1 MFWGRQEKLSD
12 VWLQLTA
19 RCLRSFDRSHSRHAS
34 PRPAPGWRPFA
45 LRPTY
50 LSILGL
56 LMLTMVVVLEALRRY
71 TDRYGGL
78 VFYQDTTNL
87 SSAATFAYNYVPVI
101 VALILVTFWSFID
114 FDVLRLEPYFQL
126 SRPEGT
132 PATTLFINYNF
143 GQSFLTPLTSAKRG
157 HWVVL
162 LVSLLTV
169 LMRIFLP
176 ALQSAVFELRE
187 ISVLSD
193 ETMRTWPV
201 LVDLASQAQWITAQ
215 EKNTLDFSALTSG
228 DSSFPKTRSSKYAV
242 APVEIPTDDFRESTV
257 WTLNQTIYWS
267 ELSCQDVM
275 VNNNL
280 EVTANGTTDG
290 LPIISWNVTGVP
302 LQQPGQGQQC
312 TLDFQYSNI
321 FFPSS
326 DYVQIR
332 YWEPVWT
339 DNAFQS
345 FTTNGCKPF
354 DLYGILIT
362 VNATRAADHD
372 TDDMSLSG
380 VTFASSA
387 TLFACSIGYR
397 KADAKLRLHAN
408 SSITSVDIHPG
419 TTTNLTDDQFNI
431 DEFQGFLAHRAPY
444 TSDMLFF
451 RINQTSGQREVTELP
466 VISQEI
472 GDLEPVIVLESS
484 DVMTKQEFEHKVTRG
499 VRQTFLLTMGRLFN
513 LDEVP
518 AVVPATRLTRQ
529 VTLAVVD
536 FAALCSE
543 VILGLG
549 VIITL
554 GLLHVYKT
562 RENVL
567 QSDPCSVAAMCSI
580 VTDLFEPSNILADPR
595 FEFHRYST
603 RQLRRLLRNCWL
615 RWEPGPG
622 PNGRRLAIVTSDGSP
637 IQLDEQMRKRCDP
650 MPHFLVIP
658 FFIIE
663 FLLLAAVIT
672 AMSLVVASLTRDGKF
687 RHLTQSDSSFFQV
700 VLSVLPSMVASAVGS
715 LCTSIHRN
723 VSILEPWVHLQ
734 RGKATAKASLSM
746 NYSSQTPLAVLV
758 KAMRDRHVLLFLISV
773 ACVANTALTVVAGGI
788 FTQELTS
795 SSLPT
800 SSLFTNYSNSV
811 FQQSD
816 FAADFTEYDII
827 QTSITTGVSILPWTS
842 ANHSFV
848 PIMIKNPDSDALYGA
863 NTLGIGADLAC
874 QELSIADNLVV
885 NPQNGSA
892 YWEYQTFDDPGRQCK
907 VDMTLLQHPQED
919 VTLSIHF
926 LSPVVT
932 EDEAYDCQTST
943 VVVLGRWNY
952 TAGSPVT
959 DRNTIALHCE
969 PRIHLQN
976 YSITFD
982 RKGQIQ
988 CLDPVPG
995 TDVMSGPMYDNA
1007 TVSLGQFNKVFAAIP
1022 QSYIS
1027 NSTYDRK
1034 SYITSYDWAGFLV
1047 ARLYRRRDPGFT
1059 SLNPHD
1065 LMDMSKVV
1073 YQWVYSTYFTI
1084 WRGIYLQPLEKPHA
1098 APNSTVI
1105 YNTWTMEP
1113 SIPSLAIALMVIAL
1127 DTLIVL
1133 IVFGARRGR
1142 FKGPRVPRS
1151 IGAVMPWIAH
1161 SRMLDDFRGTYFWTS
1176 IQRRIHLDRLN
1187 KRYGFRMFLNADGHW
1202 RYAVDEEPP
1211 EDKAAGGF
1219 EDGFKMSGAIQL
1231 RDLGTDTTHSI
1242 SGGSEATSPEATSPE
1257 TTNPTTLEVDRQLTG
1272 SPETS
1277 EIGLCQP
1284 RNRHQFND
1292 EYTTNTPHKDI
1303 MINMETETQK
1313 ISVLLY
1319 GLGAIGSFYAFIL
1332 HRSHRVRLTV
1342 VARSNYKAV
1351 IENGIYIDSANHGQH
1366 RFHPDLVIKSP
1377 AEVTHPYHY
1386 IVCANKAI
1394 DQDAVAAQLAPA
1406 VDEHT
1411 TFVIIQNGVGN
1422 EEPFRR
1428 AFPACSI
1435 LTCVTWVGATQT
1447 SPGVITHI
1455 KSEDLQIGLFP
1466 NSSLDGSVENS
1477 RLDEFT
1483 SFLTAGGTK
1492 FQVVEDMQLP
1502 RWEKVVWNAAWNS
1515 ITALTMVDTRT
1526 WLSSSADATPLTR
1539 RLMGEVIAVG
1549 RGCGVDLDEGL
1560 VDRLM
1565 DKINALPGIG
1575 SSMQTDCRNGRP
1587 MEIEVI
1593 LGVPLRRAKELGI
1606 DTPVLETLTCL
1617 LRAVDGRFH

>member
-19 RCLRSFDRSHSRHAS
+19 RFLRTFDRSQSRHAS
-34 PRPAPGWRPFA
+34 PRSTPGWRPFA

-50 LSILGL
+50 LSILGI
-56 LMLTMVVVLEALRRY
+56 LMLIMLAVLEALRRY

-87 SSAATFAYNYVPVI
+87 SSPATFAYNYVPVI
-101 VALILVTFWSFID
+101 VALILVTSWSFID

-187 ISVLSD
+187 ISILSD
-193 ETMRTWPV
+193 ETMRTWPN
-201 LVDLASQAQWITAQ
+201 LVDLDSQARWIVAQ
-215 EKNTLDFSALTSG
+215 EKNNWDFSTLSAGSP
-228 DSSFPKTRSSKYAV
+228 FQKTRSAKYAV

-275 VNNNL
+275 VNESL
-280 EVTANGTTDG
+280 EVFANETTDG
-290 LPIISWNVTGVP
+290 LPIISWNVKGVQ
-302 LQQPGQGQQC
+302 LQQQGQDQRC

-339 DNAFQS
+339 DNA
-345 FTTNGCKPF
+345 
-354 DLYGILIT
+354 
-362 VNATRAADHD
+362 
-372 TDDMSLSG
+372 
-380 VTFASSA
+380 
-387 TLFACSIGYR
+387 
-397 KADAKLRLHAN
+397 DAKLQLHAN
-408 SSITSVDIHPG
+408 SSITSVDVHPG
-419 TTTNLTDDQFNI
+419 TTTVLTDDQFNI
-431 DEFQGFLAHRAPY
+431 DEFQGFLSHRAPY

-451 RINQTSGQREVTELP
+451 RINKTSGEREVTELP
-466 VISQEI
+466 IISQEI
-472 GDLEPVIVLESS
+472 GDLEPVVVLDSS
-484 DVMTKQEFEHKVTRG
+484 DVMTKEEFESKVTRG
-499 VRQTFLLTMGRLFN
+499 VKQTFLLTMGRLFN
-513 LDEVP
+513 LDEAP

-536 FAALCSE
+536 FAALWSE

-549 VIITL
+549 VVVTL
-554 GLLHVYKT
+554 GLLHVYKN

-580 VTDLFEPSNILADPR
+580 VTDLFGPSNILADPR
-595 FEFHRYST
+595 FEFHQYST

-637 IQLDEQMRKRCDP
+637 IQLDQQLRKRADP

-700 VLSVLPSMVASAVGS
+700 VLSVLPSIVASAVGS

-734 RGKATAKASLSM
+734 RGRATAEDSLSM

-758 KAMRDRHVLLFLISV
+758 KAARHRHILLLLISV
-773 ACVANTALTVVAGGI
+773 ACVANTALTVVAGGL
-788 FTQELTS
+788 FTQQMTS

-800 SSLFTNYSNSV
+800 SSLVTNYSSAV
-811 FQQSD
+811 FQQTD

-842 ANHSFV
+842 ANRSFV
-848 PIMIKNPDSDALYGA
+848 PITIKDPDSDALYGA

-874 QELSIADNLVV
+874 EELSIADSLVV

-892 YWEYQTFDDPGRQCK
+892 YWEYQTFDDPSRHCK
-907 VDMTLLQHPQED
+907 VDMSMLQHPHENI
-919 VTLSIHF
+919 TLSIHF

-932 EDEAYDCQTST
+932 EDDTYDCQTST

-952 TAGSPVT
+952 TAGSPIT
-959 DRNTIALHCE
+959 DKNTIALHCE
-969 PRIHLQN
+969 PRIKLEN

-982 RKGQIQ
+982 TKGQIQ
-988 CLDPVPG
+988 DLSPIAG
-995 TDVMSGPMYDNA
+995 TAITSGPMYDNA
-1007 TVSLGQFNKVFAAIP
+1007 TISLGQFNKVFAAIP

-1034 SYITSYDWAGFLV
+1034 TYITSYDWAGFLV
-1047 ARLYRRRDPGFT
+1047 ARLYRRRDPGFMA
-1059 SLNPHD
+1059 LNPDD
-1065 LMDMSKVV
+1065 LMDMSRIV

-1084 WRGIYLQPLEKPHA
+1084 WRGIYLQPLDKPQA

-1105 YNTWTMEP
+1105 YDTWTMEP
-1113 SIPSLAIALMVIAL
+1113 SIPSLAIALMIIAL

-1133 IVFGARRGR
+1133 IVFGTRRGR

-1161 SRMLDDFRGTYFWTS
+1161 SRMLEDFRGTYFWTS

-1211 EDKAAGGF
+1211 EDKAAGEF
-1219 EDGFKMSGAIQL
+1219 EDQFKMSGAIQL
-1231 RDLGTDTTHSI
+1231 RDLGTDT
-1242 SGGSEATSPEATSPE
+1242 SGSSSEVSLEARNPE
-1257 TTNPTTLEVDRQLTG
+1257 TTNPTTRVVDRQ
-1272 SPETS
+1272 
-1277 EIGLCQP
+1277 
-1284 RNRHQFND
+1284 D
-1292 EYTTNTPHKDI
+1292 
-1303 MINMETETQK
+1303 
-1313 ISVLLY
+1313 
-1319 GLGAIGSFYAFIL
+1319 
-1332 HRSHRVRLTV
+1332 
-1342 VARSNYKAV
+1342 
-1351 IENGIYIDSANHGQH
+1351 
-1366 RFHPDLVIKSP
+1366 
-1377 AEVTHPYHY
+1377 
-1386 IVCANKAI
+1386 
-1394 DQDAVAAQLAPA
+1394 
-1406 VDEHT
+1406 
-1411 TFVIIQNGVGN
+1411 
-1422 EEPFRR
+1422 
-1428 AFPACSI
+1428 
-1435 LTCVTWVGATQT
+1435 
-1447 SPGVITHI
+1447 
-1455 KSEDLQIGLFP
+1455 
-1466 NSSLDGSVENS
+1466 
-1477 RLDEFT
+1477 
-1483 SFLTAGGTK
+1483 
-1492 FQVVEDMQLP
+1492 
-1502 RWEKVVWNAAWNS
+1502 
-1515 ITALTMVDTRT
+1515 
-1526 WLSSSADATPLTR
+1526 
-1539 RLMGEVIAVG
+1539 
-1549 RGCGVDLDEGL
+1549 
-1560 VDRLM
+1560 
-1565 DKINALPGIG
+1565 
-1575 SSMQTDCRNGRP
+1575 
-1587 MEIEVI
+1587 
-1593 LGVPLRRAKELGI
+1593 
-1606 DTPVLETLTCL
+1606 
-1617 LRAVDGRFH
+1617 

>member
-1 MFWGRQEKLSD
+1 MFLGRQEKLSD

-19 RCLRSFDRSHSRHAS
+19 RCLRNFDRSRSRHAS
-34 PRPAPGWRPFA
+34 PRPTPGWRPLA

-56 LMLTMVVVLEALRRY
+56 LMLTMLAVLEALRRY

-78 VFYQDTTNL
+78 VFYQDTSNL
-87 SSAATFAYNYVPVI
+87 SSAADFAYNYVPVI
-101 VALILVTFWSFID
+101 AALILVTLWSFID

-162 LVSLLTV
+162 LVSVLTV

-187 ISVLSD
+187 ISILSD
-193 ETMRTWPV
+193 ETMRTWPD
-201 LVDLASQAQWITAQ
+201 LVDLPSQAQWITAQ
-215 EKNTLDFSALTSG
+215 ENKNWDFSALASG
-228 DSSFPKTRSSKYAV
+228 GSYLQKTRSAKYAV
-242 APVEIPTDDFRESTV
+242 PPVEIPTDDFQESTV

-267 ELSCQDVM
+267 EISCQDVM
-275 VNNNL
+275 VNHNL

-290 LPIISWNVTGVP
+290 LPIISWNVTGVQ
-302 LQQPGQGQQC
+302 LQQPGQDHQQC

-326 DYVQIR
+326 NYVQIR

-339 DNAFQS
+339 DNTFQS

-354 DLYGILIT
+354 DLYGILIA

-372 TDDMSLSG
+372 ADDMSLSE

-387 TLFACSIGYR
+387 TLFACSIDYR

-408 SSITSVDIHPG
+408 SSITSVDIYPG
-419 TTTNLTDDQFNI
+419 TTTNLTDAQFNI
-431 DEFQGFLAHRAPY
+431 DEFQGFLSHRAPY

-451 RINQTSGQREVTELP
+451 RINETSGQREVTELP

-484 DVMTKQEFEHKVTRG
+484 DVMTKEEFESKVTRG

-513 LDEVP
+513 LDEAP

-529 VTLAVVD
+529 VALAVVD
-536 FAALCSE
+536 FAALWSE

-549 VIITL
+549 VVITV
-554 GLLHVYKT
+554 GLLHVYKN

-580 VTDLFEPSNILADPR
+580 VTDLFGPSNILADPR
-595 FEFHRYST
+595 FEFHQYST
-603 RQLRRLLRNCWL
+603 RQLRRLLRDCWL

-637 IQLDEQMRKRCDP
+637 IQLDEQMRRRSDP

-672 AMSLVVASLTRDGKF
+672 GMSLVVASLTRDGKF

-700 VLSVLPSMVASAVGS
+700 VLSVMPSMVASAVGA

-734 RGKATAKASLSM
+734 RGRATAKASLSM

-773 ACVANTALTVVAGGI
+773 ACVANTALTVVAGGL
-788 FTQELTS
+788 FTQDLTS

-800 SSLFTNYSNSV
+800 SSLFTNYSDAV
-811 FQQSD
+811 FKQSD

-842 ANHSFV
+842 ANRSFV

-863 NTLGIGADLAC
+863 NTLAIGADLAC

-892 YWEYQTFDDPGRQCK
+892 YWEYQTFDDPDRHCK

-932 EDEAYDCQTST
+932 EDEVYDCQTST

-959 DRNTIALHCE
+959 DQNTIALHCE
-969 PRIHLQN
+969 PRIHLEN

-988 CLDPVPG
+988 DLSPIAG
-995 TDVMSGPMYDNA
+995 TAVTSGPMYDNA
-1007 TVSLGQFNKVFAAIP
+1007 TISLGQFNKVFAAIP

-1047 ARLYRRRDPGFT
+1047 ARLYRRRNPGFT
-1059 SLNPHD
+1059 SLNPDD
-1065 LMDMSKVV
+1065 LMDISKIV

-1084 WRGIYLQPLEKPHA
+1084 WKGIYLQPLDKPHA
-1098 APNSTVI
+1098 APNSTVV
-1105 YNTWTMEP
+1105 YNTWTMVP
-1113 SIPSLAIALMVIAL
+1113 SIPSLAIALMIIAL

-1151 IGAVMPWIAH
+1151 IGSVMPWIAH

-1176 IQRRIHLDRLN
+1176 VQRRLHLDRLN
-1187 KRYGFRMFLNADGHW
+1187 KRYGFRMFLNADGRW

-1211 EDKAAGGF
+1211 EDKAAGEF
-1219 EDGFKMSGAIQL
+1219 ENGFKMSGAIQL
-1231 RDLGTDTTHSI
+1231 RDLES
-1242 SGGSEATSPEATSPE
+1242 
-1257 TTNPTTLEVDRQLTG
+1257 RQ
-1272 SPETS
+1272 
-1277 EIGLCQP
+1277 
-1284 RNRHQFND
+1284 
-1292 EYTTNTPHKDI
+1292 
-1303 MINMETETQK
+1303 IN
-1313 ISVLLY
+1313 VLVY

-1332 HRSHRVRLTV
+1332 HRTNRVRLTV
-1342 VARSNYKAV
+1342 VARSNYEAV
-1351 IENGIYIDSANHGQH
+1351 IKNGIYIDSANHGQH
-1366 RFHPDLVIKSP
+1366 RFHPDLVVKSP
-1377 AEVTHPYHY
+1377 AEITHPYHY

-1406 VDEHT
+1406 VDENT

-1466 NSSLDGSVENS
+1466 NPSLDGSAEKA

-1483 SFLTAGGTK
+1483 SFLTVGGTK

-1515 ITALTMVDTRT
+1515 ITALTMVDTQT
-1526 WLSSSADATPLTR
+1526 WLTSSAEATPLTR
-1539 RLMGEVIAVG
+1539 RLMREVVAVG

-1575 SSMQTDCRNGRP
+1575 SSMQVDCRNGRP

-1617 LRAVDGRFH
+1617 LRAVDGRFQTVNRLLRPDNMIPHVRPVCPHVLQRETAQIIPFFLRETDFFATGLLSPQS

>member
-19 RCLRSFDRSHSRHAS
+19 RFLRTFDRSQSRHAS
-34 PRPAPGWRPFA
+34 PRSTPGWRPFA

-50 LSILGL
+50 LSILGI
-56 LMLTMVVVLEALRRY
+56 LMLIMLAVLEALRRY

-87 SSAATFAYNYVPVI
+87 SSPATFAYNYVPVI
-101 VALILVTFWSFID
+101 VALILVTSWSFID

-187 ISVLSD
+187 ISILSD
-193 ETMRTWPV
+193 ETMRTWPN
-201 LVDLASQAQWITAQ
+201 LVDLDSQARWIVAQ
-215 EKNTLDFSALTSG
+215 EKNNWDFSTLSAGSP
-228 DSSFPKTRSSKYAV
+228 FQKTRSAKYAV

-275 VNNNL
+275 VNESL
-280 EVTANGTTDG
+280 EVFANETTDG
-290 LPIISWNVTGVP
+290 LPIISWNVKGVQ
-302 LQQPGQGQQC
+302 LQQQGQDQRC

-339 DNAFQS
+339 DNVSQS
-345 FTTNGCKPF
+345 FFYDSCNPF
-354 DLYGILIT
+354 DLYGILIG
-362 VNATRAADHD
+362 VNATRATDLDA
-372 TDDMSLSG
+372 DDMSLSG

-387 TLFACSIGYR
+387 TLFACNIDYR
-397 KADAKLRLHAN
+397 KADAKLQLHAN
-408 SSITSVDIHPG
+408 SSITSVDVHPG
-419 TTTNLTDDQFNI
+419 TTTVLTDDQFNI
-431 DEFQGFLAHRAPY
+431 DEFQGFLSHRAPY

-451 RINQTSGQREVTELP
+451 RINKTSGEREVTELP
-466 VISQEI
+466 IISQEI
-472 GDLEPVIVLESS
+472 GDLEPVVVLDSS
-484 DVMTKQEFEHKVTRG
+484 DVMTKEEFESKVTRG
-499 VRQTFLLTMGRLFN
+499 VKQTFLLTMGRLFN
-513 LDEVP
+513 LDEAP

-536 FAALCSE
+536 FAALWSE

-549 VIITL
+549 VVVTL
-554 GLLHVYKT
+554 GLLHVYKN

-580 VTDLFEPSNILADPR
+580 VTDLFGPSNILADPR
-595 FEFHRYST
+595 FEFHQYST

-637 IQLDEQMRKRCDP
+637 IQLDQQLRKRADP

-700 VLSVLPSMVASAVGS
+700 VLSVLPSIVASAVGS

-734 RGKATAKASLSM
+734 RGRATAEDSLSM

-758 KAMRDRHVLLFLISV
+758 KAARHRHILLLLISV
-773 ACVANTALTVVAGGI
+773 ACVANTALTVVAGGL
-788 FTQELTS
+788 FTQQMTS

-800 SSLFTNYSNSV
+800 SSLATNYSSAV
-811 FQQSD
+811 FQQTD

-842 ANHSFV
+842 ANRSFV
-848 PIMIKNPDSDALYGA
+848 PITIKDPDSDALYGA

-874 QELSIADNLVV
+874 EELSIADSLVV

-892 YWEYQTFDDPGRQCK
+892 YWEYQTFDDPSRHCK
-907 VDMTLLQHPQED
+907 VDMSMLQHPHENI
-919 VTLSIHF
+919 TLSIHF

-932 EDEAYDCQTST
+932 EDDTYDCQTST

-952 TAGSPVT
+952 TAGSPIT
-959 DRNTIALHCE
+959 DKNTIALHCE
-969 PRIHLQN
+969 PRIKLEN

-982 RKGQIQ
+982 TKGQIQ
-988 CLDPVPG
+988 DLSPIAG
-995 TDVMSGPMYDNA
+995 TAITSGPMYDNA
-1007 TVSLGQFNKVFAAIP
+1007 TISLGQFNKVFAAIP

-1034 SYITSYDWAGFLV
+1034 TYITSYDWAGFLV
-1047 ARLYRRRDPGFT
+1047 ARLYRRRDPGFMA
-1059 SLNPHD
+1059 LNPDD
-1065 LMDMSKVV
+1065 LMDMSRIV

-1084 WRGIYLQPLEKPHA
+1084 WRGIYLQPLDKPQA

-1105 YNTWTMEP
+1105 YDTWTMEP
-1113 SIPSLAIALMVIAL
+1113 SIPSLAIALMIIAL

-1133 IVFGARRGR
+1133 IVFGTRRGR

-1161 SRMLDDFRGTYFWTS
+1161 SRMLEDFRGTYFWTS

-1211 EDKAAGGF
+1211 EDKAAGEF
-1219 EDGFKMSGAIQL
+1219 EDQFKMSGAIQL
-1231 RDLGTDTTHSI
+1231 RDLGTDT
-1242 SGGSEATSPEATSPE
+1242 SGSSSEVSLEARNPE
-1257 TTNPTTLEVDRQLTG
+1257 TTNPTTRVVDRQ
-1272 SPETS
+1272 
-1277 EIGLCQP
+1277 
-1284 RNRHQFND
+1284 D
-1292 EYTTNTPHKDI
+1292 
-1303 MINMETETQK
+1303 
-1313 ISVLLY
+1313 
-1319 GLGAIGSFYAFIL
+1319 
-1332 HRSHRVRLTV
+1332 
-1342 VARSNYKAV
+1342 
-1351 IENGIYIDSANHGQH
+1351 
-1366 RFHPDLVIKSP
+1366 
-1377 AEVTHPYHY
+1377 
-1386 IVCANKAI
+1386 
-1394 DQDAVAAQLAPA
+1394 
-1406 VDEHT
+1406 
-1411 TFVIIQNGVGN
+1411 
-1422 EEPFRR
+1422 
-1428 AFPACSI
+1428 
-1435 LTCVTWVGATQT
+1435 
-1447 SPGVITHI
+1447 
-1455 KSEDLQIGLFP
+1455 
-1466 NSSLDGSVENS
+1466 
-1477 RLDEFT
+1477 
-1483 SFLTAGGTK
+1483 
-1492 FQVVEDMQLP
+1492 
-1502 RWEKVVWNAAWNS
+1502 
-1515 ITALTMVDTRT
+1515 
-1526 WLSSSADATPLTR
+1526 
-1539 RLMGEVIAVG
+1539 
-1549 RGCGVDLDEGL
+1549 
-1560 VDRLM
+1560 
-1565 DKINALPGIG
+1565 
-1575 SSMQTDCRNGRP
+1575 
-1587 MEIEVI
+1587 
-1593 LGVPLRRAKELGI
+1593 
-1606 DTPVLETLTCL
+1606 
-1617 LRAVDGRFH
+1617 